1 VAGASL
7 IESRRNKDTGHGS
20 LADRAV
26 EYQLEPGRAL
36 AVDLAAHPTRD
47 LEKPAGALEIAFID
61 PAAEPGPGSLL
72 ASTLREPTND
82 LDRAV

>member
-1 VAGASL
+1 VAGESL
-7 IESRRNKDTGHGS
+7 VESRQNQHTGYDS
-20 LADRAV
+20 VADRAV

-36 AVDLAAHPTRD
+36 AVGLAAYPTPD
-47 LEKPAGALEIAFID
+47 LEKPAGSLENALLD
-61 PAAEPGPGSLL
+61 PEAEPGPGSLL